1 MTPDETNAAMDML
14 RHNIAG
20 IESGGRYELLGR
32 RTHRGDYAV
41 GKYQVMASNV
51 PQWTQHYLGQP
62 MTAEQFRYNPGA
74 QEAVFDARMRD
85 VLQHYSPQ
93 DAASIWFTGRPL
105 GQGGAAAMDINGM
118 TGQRY

>member
-1 MTPDETNAAMDML
+1 
-14 RHNIAG
+14 
-20 IESGGRYELLGR
+20 
-32 RTHRGDYAV
+32 
-41 GKYQVMASNV
+41 MASNV

-118 TGQRY
+118 TGQRYADLATRGVPNRTSTEQVAAAQPQIQTPQTPAPDAPAL